1 MMDRDAWKARGNACV
16 QAAAY
21 ADAIAA
27 YNEALKI
34 DGDQAGTTAVLCN
47 RAFAWLQLATPDAL
61 QKAVTDCSA
70 VLSHEKANVKALFR
84 RASAR
89 QGLQQWQDAKV
100 DLEAIIA
107 LEPGHP
113 QALEDLDRVRIQIAA
128 MTANGLFD
136 PSFQAK
142 MLASIASGE
151 AIPSVAP
158 LPPPAPATQTTR
170 AKKASSKV
178 DEAMADLVRECS
190 VAATPVQ
197 SAASEAAWRELQA
210 AEHALPTV
218 VQKTKS
224 HKKKVASQSSR
235 KRQAPPRPSAKTDA
249 LWQALLDEESS
260 TRTRFTRALTS
271 RSLS

>member
-1 MMDRDAWKARGNACV
+1 MDRDAWKARGNACV
-16 QAAAY
+16 QTAAY

-27 YNEALKI
+27 YNEALKM
-34 DGDQAGTTAVLCN
+34 DGDQAGTSAILCN

-61 QKAVTDCSA
+61 HQAVADCSA
-70 VLSHEKANVKALFR
+70 VLSNEKANVKALYR

-89 QGLQQWQDAKV
+89 QGLQQWQDAKI

-113 QALEDLDRVRIQIAA
+113 QALADLDRVRIQIAA
-128 MTANGLFD
+128 VTANGLFD

-142 MLASIASGE
+142 MLAAIASGE

-158 LPPPAPATQTTR
+158 LPPPAPSAQTAR
-170 AKKASSKV
+170 AKKASSSKV
-178 DEAMADLVRECS
+178 DEAMASLVRECS
-190 VAATPVQ
+190 LAATPVQ
-197 SAASEAAWRELQA
+197 SAASEAAWHELQA
-210 AEHALPTV
+210 AEIALPTI

-224 HKKKVASQSSR
+224 HKRKIGLQSTR
-235 KRQAPPRPSAKTDA
+235 QRQAPPRPSAKTDA

-260 TRTRFTRALTS
+260 TRARFTQARTSRALS
-271 RSLS
+271 